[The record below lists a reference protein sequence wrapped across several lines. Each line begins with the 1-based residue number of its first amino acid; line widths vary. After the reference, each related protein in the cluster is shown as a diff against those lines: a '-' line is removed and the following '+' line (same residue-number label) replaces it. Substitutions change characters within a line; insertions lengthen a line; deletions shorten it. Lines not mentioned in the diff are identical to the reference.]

1 VTIAAGSS
9 GVVLQDLPGV
19 TFQSGGVIS
28 NCTLKSLRYNACSYN
43 AQLENNTIINHSG
56 VINFNCSVSGY
67 FRNNKIIKHQA
78 QSVSNQLVMKGN
90 STTLVMVMLVCILIS

>member
-1 VTIAAGSS
+1 M
-9 GVVLQDLPGV
+9 
-19 TFQSGGVIS
+19 
-28 NCTLKSLRYNACSYN
+28 
-43 AQLENNTIINHSG
+43 G

-90 STTLVMVMLVCILIS
+90 STTPSYGNVSLHTNFLTPLEILLI